1 MAAGFP
7 AFEDVRVLK
16 DFGGRDRVLAL
27 RLKSPT

>member
-1 MAAGFP
+1 MATGFP